1 MAVRTTAVP
10 LNKDAAR
17 IREQLDRILAS
28 KAFRQVDRLQRFLS
42 FIVNEALGG
51 PGDNLKEFLIGVEV
65 FGKEDSF
72 DPRMDPIVRVQA
84 RRLRTRLTRYY
95 REEGQNDEI
104 LIELPKGGYAP
115 VFQNVEGGEPKHS
128 VVAVLA
134 SRNRSEEHTSE
145 LQSPCNLVCRLL

>member
-1 MAVRTTAVP
+1 MAVRTTASPVSR
-10 LNKDAAR
+10 DAAK
-17 IREQLDRILAS
+17 IRAQLDLILAMKS
-28 KAFRQVDRLQRFLS
+28 FRQVDRLQRFLS
-42 FIVNEALGG
+42 FIVNETLAG

-134 SRNRSEEHTSE
+134 SRDRKSTRLNSSH
-145 LQSPCNLVCRLL
+145 LVISY

>member
-42 FIVNEALGG
+42 FIVNETLAG

-65 FGKEDSF
+65 FGKESSF

-84 RRLRTRLTRYY
+84 RRPRPPLTRYY
-95 REEGQNDEI
+95 
-104 LIELPKGGYAP
+104 
-115 VFQNVEGGEPKHS
+115 
-128 VVAVLA
+128 
-134 SRNRSEEHTSE
+134 RSEEHTSE
-145 LQSPCNLVCRLL
+145 L